1 MSRRALVTG
10 GSGAIGSAIC
20 RVLAAAGC
28 EVVVHANTRIEA
40 AEQLAAEIVAAGG
53 KARAIAFDVADA
65 AAAAAALEPLV
76 EEAPIQVLV
85 NNAGIH
91 DDAPFAGMSAAQWHR
106 VIDVSLHGFY
116 NVTRPLALPMLR
128 TRWGRIISITSLSA
142 EIGNRGQANYAAAKG
157 GVHAA
162 SRSLAREL
170 GSRGVTVNCVS
181 PGIIATPMSEGAF
194 SEERIREM
202 VPLQRAGSPEDV
214 AGVVA
219 FLASDA
225 ASYITGQVVPVNGG
239 IA

>member
-10 GSGAIGSAIC
+10 GSGAIGAAIC
-20 RVLAAAGC
+20 RALAQAGC
-28 EVVVHANTRIEA
+28 EVVVHANTRIDA
-40 AEQLAAEIVAAGG
+40 AERLAAEIIAAGG
-53 KARAIAFDVADA
+53 RARAIAFDVADA
-65 AAAAAALEPLV
+65 EAAAAALEPLA
-76 EEAPIQVLV
+76 EEAAIQVLV

-91 DDAPFAGMSAAQWHR
+91 DDATFAGMSAAQWHR

-116 NVTRPLALPMLR
+116 NVTRPLTLPMLR
-128 TRWGRIISITSLSA
+128 TRWGRIVSITSLSA
-142 EIGNRGQANYAAAKG
+142 EIGNRGQTNYAAAKG
-157 GVHAA
+157 AVHAA

-181 PGIIATPMSEGAF
+181 PGIIATSMSEGAF
-194 SEERIREM
+194 SAERIRGM
-202 VPLQRAGSPEDV
+202 VPLQRAGTPEDV